1 MRNLILGL
9 SLSVAFI
16 VGCLVRPLVVPPV
29 RAGTNPP
36 KWEYKCFRETGESKV
51 EAKSNKLGAAGF
63 EMTGSAGGVGG
74 EGWGSSQWYVW
85 CFKRRL
91 P

>member
-29 RAGTNPP
+29 RAGTNPA
-36 KWEYKCFRETGESKV
+36 KWEYKCFDEDETVKI
-51 EAKSNKLGAAGF
+51 EAKANRLGRAGF
-63 EMTGSAGGVGG
+63 ELVTAHGRGTVDAYDS
-74 EGWGSSQWYVW
+74 W
-85 CFKRRL
+85 CFKRRM

>member
-9 SLSVAFI
+9 ALSVAFI
-16 VGCLVRPLVVPPV
+16 VGCLVRSLVVPPV

-36 KWEYKCFRETGESKV
+36 KWEYKCFRENGAADIEK
-51 EAKSNKLGAAGF
+51 KSNRLGAAGF
-63 EMTGSAGGVGG
+63 ELVGAAGAH
-74 EGWGSSQWYVW
+74 YHPYW